1 MKRIS
6 AIIFSLILLL
16 SVISID
22 VYSVEKISVNAKA
35 AVLYCVNNDTVI
47 FEKNAND
54 RLSMASTT
62 KIMTA
67 LLTLEQNSP
76 ERVVTVSKDA
86 VSVEGTAMGLKP
98 GDKVNYYSLV
108 CGMLLSS
115 GNDAANVAAYSVSG
129 NLSDFAVLMNKKA
142 KEIGMRNTSFVTPSG
157 LDAKNHFSTAYDMAL
172 LGAYAINN
180 PDFREICSAKSK
192 SVSFGN
198 PEREYTLYNHNRL
211 LSSVDGVFGIK
222 TGFTKKSGRCLVSA
236 CERNG
241 ITLVCVTLNDPDDW
255 TDHKKLIEY
264 GFENCIH
271 LDDDFTEVGVK
282 VVGSDKKYVD
292 VKESNIPLAFNT
304 QNEGITRLILTEQFV
319 YAPVKKGQKIGT
331 ALYYEDN
338 GTLLCCVDLL
348 SIDSAEYVHIEKQ
361 EKRKSIIETLKD
373 FFRS

>member
-6 AIIFSLILLL
+6 AIIFSLLLL
-16 SVISID
+16 FSVISID
-22 VYSVEKISVNAKA
+22 VYSAEKVSVNAKA
-35 AVLYCVNNDTVI
+35 AVLYCVNNDTVV

-54 RLSMASTT
+54 RLPMASTT

-67 LLTLEQNSP
+67 LLTIEQNTP

-98 GDKVNYYSLV
+98 GDKVSYYSLV

-142 KEIGMRNTSFVTPSG
+142 KEIGMSNTSFVTPSG

-180 PDFREICSAKSK
+180 PDFREICSSKSK
-192 SVSFGN
+192 RVSFGN

-255 TDHKKLIEY
+255 TDHKKLIEF
-264 GFENCIH
+264 GFENCIL

-292 VKESNIPLAFNT
+292 VKEANIPLTFNI
-304 QNEGITRLILTEQFV
+304 QNGGITRLILTEQFV

-348 SIDSAEYVHIEKQ
+348 STDSAEYVHIEKQ